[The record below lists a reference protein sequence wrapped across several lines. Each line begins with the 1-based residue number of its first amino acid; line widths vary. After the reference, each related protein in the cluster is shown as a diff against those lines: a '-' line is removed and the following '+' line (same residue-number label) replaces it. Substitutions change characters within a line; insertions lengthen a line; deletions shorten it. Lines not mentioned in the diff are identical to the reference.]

1 MLISQLYRLK
11 TVILASLFRISLIKR
26 MQKKL
31 LSALGIGEK
40 GVIDSFLDEELSL
53 KFLEMGCLPGETILM
68 ERIAPMG
75 DPIAIKVGKS
85 SLCMRREEAA
95 GITVKF
101 AENGK

>member
-1 MLISQLYRLK
+1 
-11 TVILASLFRISLIKR
+11 

-31 LSALGIGEK
+31 LSALGIGEV
-40 GVIDSFLDEELSL
+40 GVIDSFEDEELSL
-53 KFLEMGCLPGETILM
+53 KFLEMGCLPGETIQL

-85 SLCMRREEAA
+85 SLCMRKAEAA

-101 AENGK
+101 AENGR